1 MATLQP
7 GPIARTPLEH
17 ATFESAPH
25 KRTRGPQTLCR
36 TECAMPIQNA
46 CKRNTHVAW
55 YRLASL
61 DRHLETAGVLSCK
74 LESQRPPTTGGQ
86 GCVAS
91 RSHRRSP
98 RSRARAKAAR
108 SAREFR
114 TCDSGY
120 PIVTRPKGLCRLRTF
135 VDLLWVVWAGY
146 GLQRPQGWQCTSGRW
161 RSLARPHCFEDKSD
175 RSPWIIMRN
184 IKNEA
189 WATDHHTPYPVT

>member
-1 MATLQP
+1 MPPPMATLQP

-17 ATFESAPH
+17 ANFQSATH

-61 DRHLETAGVLSCK
+61 DRHLEAAGVLSCK
-74 LESQRPPTTGGQ
+74 LESQRPPTMGGQ

-135 VDLLWVVWAGY
+135 VDLLWVVWEGY
-146 GLQRPQGWQCTSGRW
+146 GLQRPQGWPRRW
-161 RSLARPHCFEDKSD
+161 
-175 RSPWIIMRN
+175 
-184 IKNEA
+184 
-189 WATDHHTPYPVT
+189 T

>member
-1 MATLQP
+1 MPPPMATLQP

-61 DRHLETAGVLSCK
+61 DRHLEAAGVLSCK
-74 LESQRPPTTGGQ
+74 LESQRPPTMGGQ

-108 SAREFR
+108 SQLESFARAIP
-114 TCDSGY
+114 G
-120 PIVTRPKGLCRLRTF
+120 TR
-135 VDLLWVVWAGY
+135 LLHGRKVSAAYARSLTSY
-146 GLQRPQGWQCTSGRW
+146 GLPGRGTAC
-161 RSLARPHCFEDKSD
+161 SARKGGHGAGP
-175 RSPWIIMRN
+175 
-184 IKNEA
+184 
-189 WATDHHTPYPVT
+189 DHSISR

>member
-1 MATLQP
+1 MHITTTSDAATHGDPSNP
-7 GPIARTPLEH
+7 GLSHTRHSNTRLSKS
-17 ATFESAPH
+17 TPH
-25 KRTRGPQTLCR
+25 KRTRTTNPVPHRMCYANQT
-36 TECAMPIQNA
+36 NA

-61 DRHLETAGVLSCK
+61 DRHLEAAGVLSCK
-74 LESQRPPTTGGQ
+74 LESQRPPTMGGQ

-120 PIVTRPKGLCRLRTF
+120 PIVTRPKGLCRLRTY
-135 VDLLWVVWAGY
+135 VDLLWVVWEGY
-146 GLQRPQGWQCTSGRW
+146 GLQRPQGWPRRLT
-161 RSLARPHCFEDKSD
+161 
-175 RSPWIIMRN
+175 
-184 IKNEA
+184 
-189 WATDHHTPYPVT
+189 